1 MWQVHIAH
9 SFKMGPKN
17 AIFLLF
23 GPDYL
28 TIIKLNKI
36 KKILKSY
43 QNIVATISD
52 LIW

>member
-23 GPDYL
+23 GADHLP
-28 TIIKLNKI
+28 IIKLNKI

-43 QNIVATISD
+43 QNIVAAISD